1 MSQEGSVKA
10 MLQQGGVKAPLEEP
24 SAKPTAEFN
33 FRGLL
38 EKMIELDASDL
49 HLKVGSHPVFR
60 VHGALQTD
68 TSYPKTTKEIV
79 AAIVEK
85 IVPAQL
91 KENLKRDGAVDFG
104 FSIDANNRFRT
115 NAFLQRSAYSIALRR
130 LGYEHLSFEELNL
143 PPITK
148 RIADSRYGMVLLTGP
163 TGCGKSTTMAAML
176 HHVNQTR
183 SCHIITIEDPIEFI
197 HRDIK
202 SIIDQREMGIDA
214 RTFDQALRH
223 AMREDPDVILIGE
236 MRDQETVNI
245 AIRAAMTGHLILSTT
260 HTISAVQTVNR
271 VLKFFPVEIHPTI
284 RSDLALALKAVLTQR
299 LIPGADGRSRIP
311 AVEVMIV
318 NDMIRKLIRED
329 RIDDMIQ
336 VMRNRVDGMQS
347 FDQSLLDQ
355 VKKNLI
361 TPQVAVEYAD
371 DPATFRRNL
380 AGAFAGTD
388 RSSLVGSF

>member
-1 MSQEGSVKA
+1 MSQEESVKTMSQEGT
-10 MLQQGGVKAPLEEP
+10 VKAPVRERN
-24 SAKPTAEFN
+24 AKPGAEFD

-38 EKMIELDASDL
+38 EKMVELNASDL
-49 HLKVGSHPVFR
+49 HLKAGSHPVLR

-68 TSYPKTTKEIV
+68 TSYPKMTKEII

-85 IVPAQL
+85 IVPAPL

-104 FSIDANNRFRT
+104 FSIDANSRFRT
-115 NAFLQRSAYSIALRR
+115 NAFLQRSAYSVALRR
-130 LGYEHLSFEELNL
+130 LGYEHLSFEELHL

-148 RIADSRYGMVLLTGP
+148 TIAELKYGMVLLTGP
-163 TGCGKSTTMAAML
+163 TGCGKSTTMAGVL
-176 HHVNQTR
+176 HYINKTV

-202 SIIDQREMGIDA
+202 SLIDQREIGIDA
-214 RTFDQALRH
+214 RSFDQALRH
-223 AMREDPDVILIGE
+223 AMREDPDVILVGE

-245 AIRAAMTGHLILSTT
+245 ALRAAMTGHLILSTT
-260 HTISAVQTVNR
+260 HTISAVQTINR
-271 VLKFFPVEIHPTI
+271 ILKFFPVDIHPAT

-299 LIPGADGRSRIP
+299 LIPGADGRSRMP

-336 VMRNRVDGMQS
+336 VIRNRVDGMQS
-347 FDQSLLDQ
+347 FDQSLLDLVQ
-355 VKKNLI
+355 DNL
-361 TPQVAVEYAD
+361 VAPDMAVQYAE